1 MKNDLDQAAKK
12 PIRKESR
19 GLNPL
24 KNREKGRR
32 YRPQEKE
39 SESMRLQQPQKKEE
53 DIDPQAT
60 IVEGRDYRPQIKA
73 QKKLRIHQ
81 PMHQEPTPGYKS
93 TDKKILPCFCS

>member
-39 SESMRLQQPQKKEE
+39 SESVRL
-53 DIDPQAT
+53 
-60 IVEGRDYRPQIKA
+60 
-73 QKKLRIHQ
+73 
-81 PMHQEPTPGYKS
+81 
-93 TDKKILPCFCS
+93 